1 MPKLPL
7 LLCPKAPFAAPFPIS
22 GHLAQACDLQYN
34 FSPDFFSLPLQDRG
48 NKRAVLIAEIFG
60 KWGYPLDLAS

>member
-1 MPKLPL
+1 MTSTPSMK
-7 LLCPKAPFAAPFPIS
+7 APFPIS

-60 KWGYPLDLAS
+60 KGACPLDLAS

>member
-1 MPKLPL
+1 MTSTPSMKT
-7 LLCPKAPFAAPFPIS
+7 PFPIS

-48 NKRAVLIAEIFG
+48 NKRAVPIAEIFG

>member
-1 MPKLPL
+1 MTSTPSMK
-7 LLCPKAPFAAPFPIS
+7 APFPIS

-34 FSPDFFSLPLQDRG
+34 FSPDFLSLPLQDRG

-60 KWGYPLDLAS
+60 KGACPLDLAS